1 MSNFTLTCF
10 DCRLHSS
17 SEVWLARRWTS
28 PCDVLWRRES
38 QVWSRQGFSWSD
50 TPVCD
55 MKISSGSTFV
65 TKFVSQLFWL
75 LAVVCGTKE
84 GFYCF
89 YQGFWEVLS
98 DLSGLDGRVSYA
110 PWKVQLIKDKS
121 VTYQMMLL
129 RKNSSHHLKHV
140 KVRIKMYLWS
150 CQEEGCRMFVDYQPD
165 RPWCSWFL
173 VTIGVDLCCF
183 IWTTLWFS
191 PLTLKTSGE
200 VV

>member
-1 MSNFTLTCF
+1 MTRSTNSLLHNGEQFWDFFQTKKWDVKLYLDMFRLPPTFFLRSVIGTSLNFALRCPLEKRIPGMKSTGVF
-10 DCRLHSS
+10 MK
-17 SEVWLARRWTS
+17 
-28 PCDVLWRRES
+28 
-38 QVWSRQGFSWSD
+38 SD

-98 DLSGLDGRVSYA
+98 DLSGLVRRVSYA

-129 RKNSSHHLKHV
+129 RKNSV
-140 KVRIKMYLWS
+140 I
-150 CQEEGCRMFVDYQPD
+150 
-165 RPWCSWFL
+165 
-173 VTIGVDLCCF
+173 
-183 IWTTLWFS
+183 IWNMS
-191 PLTLKTSGE
+191 R
-200 VV
+200 